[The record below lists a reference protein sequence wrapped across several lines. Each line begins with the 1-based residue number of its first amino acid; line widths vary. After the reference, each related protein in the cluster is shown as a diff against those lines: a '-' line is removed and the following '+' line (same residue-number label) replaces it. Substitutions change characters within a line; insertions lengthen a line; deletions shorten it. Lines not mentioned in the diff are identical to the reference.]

1 MLAAG
6 VAAAGEW
13 DFSGSAGLETR
24 LFVHP
29 PAHAGQDDAGR
40 LQASVFAAPEIVYDW
55 NDGDDRLTLEAF
67 LRYDEDD
74 ARRSHSDLRAANW
87 LHAGQDWDL
96 VIGLHRVFWGVIE
109 SRHLVDIVNQT
120 DGVEDIDAEDKLGQP
135 MINLNLDRD
144 WGRISGFV
152 MSGFRERSFASGS
165 ARLGGPIAV
174 DTDRAS
180 FESGA
185 KHAHPDL
192 ALRWFHSI
200 GKWDIGLAHFW
211 GTSRAPRLIATPA
224 PGGGLALVPRY
235 DLIHQTS
242 ADVQLTTGAWL
253 LKLEALTR
261 SGHGDRFAAASG
273 GLEYTFYQLAGGRT
287 DLGLLAE
294 YHYDGRDSRGCPAHH
309 RRLAAQASG
318 HGDRFAAAS
327 GGLEYTFYQLAGGRT
342 DLGLLAEYHY
352 DGRDSSDAPAT
363 FFDHDVFAGARL
375 TLNDEADS
383 AILIGAIVDRRDGST
398 LFQAEAVR
406 RVFENWKVEIEARIF
421 AHIDPG
427 SPLAGIRDDDF
438 VALPA
443 TRFF

>member
-294 YHYDGRDSRGCPAHH
+294 YHYDGRDS
-309 RRLAAQASG
+309 
-318 HGDRFAAAS
+318 
-327 GGLEYTFYQLAGGRT
+327 
-342 DLGLLAEYHY
+342 
-352 DGRDSSDAPAT
+352 SDAPAT

-438 VALPA
+438 VALRA